1 MGQLVH
7 MSNRDGDGWKPL
19 INKRLVSF
27 LFFSLVNTLLLALD
41 DYKFIHELF
50 NPEIS

>member
-1 MGQLVH
+1 MNELGQLVH
-7 MSNRDGDGWKPL
+7 MSNRDDDGWKPL

-27 LFFSLVNTLLLALD
+27 FSFYTLHLALD